1 MTRAAALNPFGYQL
15 RRGPAGFTLIEMLV
29 VLALISIMA
38 FAVLPRLGTRSD
50 ADSLEAMARRIVI
63 LAQQAHSQA
72 ATETKPWFLAINLD
86 KTEVWLTNV
95 RPSENDNEVFSTGFS
110 EDQDKLRFV
119 DVIRMDGDMA
129 IDGTVSFA
137 FWANGGNEPGTVHLE
152 DPKGREMTLFIR
164 PYLGRVEIKEGYQRE
179 FIQ

>member
-1 MTRAAALNPFGYQL
+1 MATLNLFGYQS
-15 RRGPAGFTLIEMLV
+15 RRRLAGFTLIEMLV
-29 VLALISIMA
+29 VLALISILT
-38 FAVLPRLGTRSD
+38 FATLPRLGTRND

-72 ATETKPWFLAINLD
+72 VTETKPWFLSINLD
-86 KTEVWLTNV
+86 KTETWLANV
-95 RPSENDNEVFSTGFS
+95 RPSENDNEVFSSGFS
-110 EDQDKLRFV
+110 ENQNKLRFV
-119 DVIRMDGDMA
+119 DVIQMDGDMS
-129 IDGTVSFA
+129 IHGIVSFA

-152 DPKGREMTLFIR
+152 DPNGRKMTLFIR